1 MTIAQK
7 LSRAKADY
15 DAVKEAGIAQGKKE
29 QYHAFW
35 DNFQQNG
42 NRRDYNYGFVGYGFN
57 ADNFYPKYNIV
68 LEGNNTYTFGYWRYG
83 IAGKTTLNLRERLVQ
98 CGKVLDTS
106 KATGLTA
113 MFSYSDFTEIPTID
127 CSSLTTATTNLFNG
141 NGNTLT
147 KIEKIKTHKDVTYV
161 NWFRYDTLL
170 VDVTFEGVIGQNI
183 DFGSCPNL
191 SRASIENI
199 VEHLSDTS
207 TGKTL
212 TLLKSAVNKAF
223 TTAEFEALKATR
235 TNWTFSLV

>member
-1 MTIAQK
+1 MTIAEQIT
-7 LSRAKADY
+7 RAKNDY
-15 DAVKEAGIAQGKKE
+15 DAVKEAGKRE
-29 QYHAFW
+29 QHKAFW
-35 DNFQQNG
+35 DNYQNFG
-42 NRRDYNYGFVGYGFN
+42 NRRDHNYAFCGYGFN
-57 ADNFYPKYNIV
+57 ADNFYPEHDII
-68 LEGNNTYTFGYWRYG
+68 LEGNNTYTFGYWNYG
-83 IAGKTTLNLRERLVQ
+83 VAGKTTLNLKERLEQ

-127 CSSLTTATTNLFNG
+127 CSSLTTATTNLFNA
-141 NGNTLT
+141 NGNLT
-147 KIEKIKTHKDVTYV
+147 KIEKIITHENVTYQ

-170 VDVTFEGVIGQNI
+170 ADVTFEGVIGQNI
-183 DFGSCPNL
+183 DFSPCHNL

-212 TLLKSAVNKAF
+212 TLSNSAVNRAF
-223 TTAEFEALKATR
+223 KPVEFEALKAER